1 MGFHAC
7 GFSTA
12 ARSIPEPIRVSMGVA
27 GIVEDDAR
35 SDADVLRCSP
45 ESSAPELLTFGVLAG
60 LNGSKV
66 LLRVER
72 WFFTSDFLMRL
83 IITPVVLL
91 LTWKVLVRSKA

>member
-1 MGFHAC
+1 MGL
-7 GFSTA
+7 
-12 ARSIPEPIRVSMGVA
+12 I

-35 SDADVLRCSP
+35 SDSGVLRFSL
-45 ESSAPELLTFGVLAG
+45 ESSAPELLTFGGLAT
-60 LNGSKV
+60 LNGSEV

-83 IITPVVLL
+83 IITPVVRL

>member
-1 MGFHAC
+1 
-7 GFSTA
+7 
-12 ARSIPEPIRVSMGVA
+12 MGVA

-35 SDADVLRCSP
+35 SDAGVLRCSP

-83 IITPVVLL
+83 IILRLSYCLLGRCSSGAKHEQPKARKKIRATP
-91 LTWKVLVRSKA
+91 